1 MSPHS
6 TVSFLTGER
15 HPGLADDDN
24 ADEDVDRSSDDDD
37 NVMQM
42 RFRQEQKRKVTQQS
56 RLG

>member
-1 MSPHS
+1 MQICCLPPHVGLVGMSPHS

-42 RFRQEQKRKVTQQS
+42 RFR
-56 RLG
+56 